1 MPPSFMLAQLY
12 AQSSLSRLAH
22 SALPGAPVQ
31 PYVERR
37 RAIRSWPGALWG
49 WFTASARTDGRVECS
64 PAS

>member
-12 AQSSLSRLAH
+12 AEASLSRVAY

-31 PYVERR
+31 PYVQRR
-37 RAIRSWPGALWG
+37 RRLGRVTVSLRRR
-49 WFTASARTDGRVECS
+49 FTASAPPPTPAGCV